1 MATTDTLIYVGP
13 TLSGYRL
20 IKYQTFIGG
29 IPDYLND
36 ILADHPTMKHLFVPV
51 NKLNDAEQK
60 IKKLG
65 TPLNKYYKLA
75 MEV

>member
-1 MATTDTLIYVGP
+1 MATTNTLVYVGP

-29 IPDYLND
+29 IPDYLD
-36 ILADHPTMKHLFVPV
+36 DIILACPTMKHLFVPRE
-51 NKLNDAEQK
+51 KINDAEQK

-65 TPLNKYYKLA
+65 TPLNKYYKKS